1 MAQIINRPMTN
12 DGIALPLVG
21 SMISNTV
28 AASRWCKGQ
37 KMSAM
42 LAQR

>member
-1 MAQIINRPMTN
+1 MTKN
-12 DGIALPLVG
+12 DIAVPVAG
-21 SMISNTV
+21 SMISNTE